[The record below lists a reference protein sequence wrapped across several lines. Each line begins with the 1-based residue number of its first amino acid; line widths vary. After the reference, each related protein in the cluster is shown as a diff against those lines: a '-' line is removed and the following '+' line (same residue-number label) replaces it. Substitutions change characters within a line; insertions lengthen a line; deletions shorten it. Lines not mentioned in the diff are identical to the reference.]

1 MCTKVRLGIASL
13 PQSGRPCRPHSRK
26 CSRSRQ
32 RTTSASRTFFR
43 TDNSSTRPPSYGS
56 GRHYWEDLMHKAV
69 IMGVGPDRGLGAQL
83 CKRFAK
89 EGLHQSIRDALA
101 SEFEPRHVAIL
112 AYPGVALLDAVGP
125 LEVFAAANLVLAER
139 SPRCAKPYQVEIW
152 SEHVGA
158 IDGSCG
164 VSLNATRSIATAAP
178 FELDTLIVAGS
189 PGINNPAS
197 RPCVDWLRQST
208 GGIRRVGGIC
218 TGVFLLAEA
227 GLLDGCRAV
236 THWAFCDELARRYP
250 TIKVDPD
257 PIFLRDGRFYTTAGM
272 TAGMDLALALVQ
284 DDLGRDVALATARLL
299 VLFLKRPGGQSQFS
313 AHLAAQLDGDGPIA
327 ELQRW
332 ILDHLDTD
340 LTVEALA
347 ERVHMSPRN
356 FARNF
361 EREAGAPP
369 GVFVEGA
376 RLDAARRALEDSEDQ
391 LETIAKRCGFTSAEI
406 LRRLFQRRL
415 GVSPTSYR
423 ERFRSVH

>member
-1 MCTKVRLGIASL
+1 
-13 PQSGRPCRPHSRK
+13 
-26 CSRSRQ
+26 
-32 RTTSASRTFFR
+32 
-43 TDNSSTRPPSYGS
+43 
-56 GRHYWEDLMHKAV
+56 MHKAV
-69 IMGVGPDRGLGAQL
+69 IMRVGPDRGLGAQL

-89 EGLHQSIRDALA
+89 ERLHQSIRHAPA
-101 SEFEPRHVAIL
+101 SEFESRHVAIL
-112 AYPGVALLDAVGP
+112 AYPGVALLDAVGR

-164 VSLNATRSIATAAP
+164 VSLNATRSIATEAP

-189 PGINNPAS
+189 PGISNPAS

-250 TIKVDPD
+250 AIRVEPD

-284 DDLGRDVALATARLL
+284 DDLGRDVALATAQLL
-299 VLFLKRPGGQSQFS
+299 VVFLKRPGGQSQFS

-340 LTVEALA
+340 LTIEALA
-347 ERVHMSPRN
+347 ERVHMSPRISCATSS
-356 FARNF
+356 ARPAHRPASSSNG
-361 EREAGAPP
+361 RASMQRAALLRTARINLRPSPSDVASP
-369 GVFVEGA
+369 GPK
-376 RLDAARRALEDSEDQ
+376 S
-391 LETIAKRCGFTSAEI
+391 
-406 LRRLFQRRL
+406 
-415 GVSPTSYR
+415 
-423 ERFRSVH
+423 